1 MASTFEIKSS
11 EDLRKLMIEHPEM
24 AKVIEFGSKDTEKD
38 EKEKKDSGI
47 TYNVKIDITSS
58 DGLSATYRFR
68 DLPENTVR
76 KALLEFKKGGERK

>member
-38 EKEKKDSGI
+38 KKDSGI
-47 TYNVKIDITSS
+47 TYNVKIDIVSS
-58 DGLSATYRFR
+58 DGLSGTYRFK
-68 DLPENTVR
+68 DLPEDTIR
-76 KALLEFKKGGERK
+76 KALLTLKGGERK

>member
-38 EKEKKDSGI
+38 KKEKKDSGV
-47 TYNVKIDITSS
+47 TYNVKIDIVSS
-58 DGLSATYRFR
+58 DGLSGTYHFK
-68 DLPENTVR
+68 DLPEDIVR
-76 KALLEFKKGGERK
+76 KALLTLKGGERK